1 MYSNDSLTSPVPLNA
16 PSNPL
21 YLLRLHHLLTA
32 SVLSNIQSHLSP
44 LLPLHLSPF
53 HFVLSLLL
61 VFLLSYQHSP
71 PLLSLSVSVSIFIV
85 HPPPLSMCHSPH
97 LPVSMTCF
105 ELQLVLLADDD
116 SQTVSSV
123 YQNYIFWAQCIQ
135 AVDSCWFVL
144 VKLIQITRKI
154 FLLVALCRY
163 TSHSSRSHR
172 FRDRVKDVLSWYSY
186 NYWLFSA
193 GGW

>member
-1 MYSNDSLTSPVPLNA
+1 MPHPILCIFSGYITFSLPQSFQI
-16 PSNPL
+16 SSHIF
-21 YLLRLHHLLTA
+21 RLC
-32 SVLSNIQSHLSP
+32 SLSISLHFILSSHFSLSFFCP
-44 LLPLHLSPF
+44 INTL
-53 HFVLSLLL
+53 
-61 VFLLSYQHSP
+61 
-71 PLLSLSVSVSIFIV
+71 LLSLSVSVSIFIV
-85 HPPPLSMCHSPH
+85 HPPPLSMCHSPPSACIND
-97 LPVSMTCF
+97 LLWTSTCPVSWWWFTNSVQCVP
-105 ELQLVLLADDD
+105 EL
-116 SQTVSSV
+116 
-123 YQNYIFWAQCIQ
+123 YAQCIQ

>member
-85 HPPPLSMCHSPH
+85 HPPPLSMCHSPPSACIND
-97 LPVSMTCF
+97 LLWTSTCPVSWWWFTNSVQCVP
-105 ELQLVLLADDD
+105 ELYFLG
-116 SQTVSSV
+116 SV
-123 YQNYIFWAQCIQ
+123 HS
-135 AVDSCWFVL
+135 SCW
-144 VKLIQITRKI
+144 KI

>member
-1 MYSNDSLTSPVPLNA
+1 MPHPILCIFSGYITFSLPQSFQI
-16 PSNPL
+16 SSHIF
-21 YLLRLHHLLTA
+21 RLC
-32 SVLSNIQSHLSP
+32 SLSISLHFILSSHFSLSFFCP
-44 LLPLHLSPF
+44 INT
-53 HFVLSLLL
+53 LLL
-61 VFLLSYQHSP
+61 SSHS
-71 PLLSLSVSVSIFIV
+71 LCQSLSLSFIL
-85 HPPPLSMCHSPH
+85 HPCLCVTPPH

-144 VKLIQITRKI
+144 VKLIQITRNI

>member
-21 YLLRLHHLLTA
+21 YLLRSHHLLTA

-85 HPPPLSMCHSPH
+85 HPPPLSMCHSPPSACIND
-97 LPVSMTCF
+97 LLWTSTCPVSWWWFTNSVQCVP
-105 ELQLVLLADDD
+105 EL
-116 SQTVSSV
+116 
-123 YQNYIFWAQCIQ
+123 YAQCIQ